1 LGAGEYEGGVMLD
14 PLPLTIPHIAEAAAA
29 CWGDAPALLET
40 GETWSFNQLWAEC
53 QKAARAFLAH
63 GIGNGDRI
71 AIWAPNCRDWIV
83 AAIGAMTAGATIVPL
98 NTRLKGREAV
108 ELLRRTRAR
117 MLVTVQEFLGTNYPA
132 LLADQD
138 LPDLENIL
146 VLRGSWDEF
155 ISRSSSG
162 DEADVEAALARLSPE
177 DISDIMFT
185 SGTTGIPKGVLSTH
199 SQIIPQF
206 RTWIE
211 NTGLGEG
218 ERYLI
223 VNPFFHSFGMKAG
236 WVACLMAGA
245 VIVPMPVFDVKAVI
259 AAIERD
265 RIAFLPGAPTI
276 FQALLAEYEKQ
287 PFDTSSLRG
296 GTTGAAVVPPVLIE
310 RIRSVLGMAD
320 IITAYGM
327 TECTNITGC
336 RRGDSA
342 ELIATTCG
350 VAVPGNELR
359 IVDDAGAALPA
370 GEPGEILVRGIGVMK
385 GYLDDPVATAE
396 AIDGEGWLHTGDVGV
411 LDDTGYLRIT
421 DRKKDMYI
429 SGGFNVYPAEVEK
442 LLSSHPAIAQVAVI
456 GVPDDRMGEMGKAFV
471 ILRPGSIVT
480 PDDVI
485 GWARDN
491 MSNYKVPRAVAFVE
505 ALPLN
510 ASGKVMKTEL
520 R

>member
-1 LGAGEYEGGVMLD
+1 
-14 PLPLTIPHIAEAAAA
+14 
-29 CWGDAPALLET
+29 
-40 GETWSFNQLWAEC
+40 
-53 QKAARAFLAH
+53 
-63 GIGNGDRI
+63 
-71 AIWAPNCRDWIV
+71 
-83 AAIGAMTAGATIVPL
+83 
-98 NTRLKGREAV
+98 
-108 ELLRRTRAR
+108 
-117 MLVTVQEFLGTNYPA
+117 
-132 LLADQD
+132 
-138 LPDLENIL
+138 
-146 VLRGSWDEF
+146 
-155 ISRSSSG
+155 
-162 DEADVEAALARLSPE
+162 
-177 DISDIMFT
+177 
-185 SGTTGIPKGVLSTH
+185 
-199 SQIIPQF
+199 
-206 RTWIE
+206 
-211 NTGLGEG
+211 
-218 ERYLI
+218 
-223 VNPFFHSFGMKAG
+223 
-236 WVACLMAGA
+236 
-245 VIVPMPVFDVKAVI
+245 
-259 AAIERD
+259 
-265 RIAFLPGAPTI
+265 
-276 FQALLAEYEKQ
+276 
-287 PFDTSSLRG
+287 
-296 GTTGAAVVPPVLIE
+296 
-310 RIRSVLGMAD
+310 
-320 IITAYGM
+320 M

-411 LDDTGYLRIT
+411 LDDTGYLSIT